1 MPARCTNRTATSCAA
16 TAQTQLSTAQQA
28 LLAETEP
35 MRIYSN
41 PIITTPT
48 ATAGEA
54 SNTDLARILEQLSC
68 QSQLMVDLL
77 AAVNSLTA
85 ATLSLNSR
93 G

>member
-28 LLAETEP
+28 LSAETEP

-41 PIITTPT
+41 PIA
-48 ATAGEA
+48 ATAATVETEA
-54 SNTDLARILEQLSC
+54 ANADLGRILDQLSC
-68 QSQLMVDLL
+68 QSQLLVDLL

-85 ATLSLNSR
+85 ATLSLNNR

>member
-1 MPARCTNRTATSCAA
+1 MPTCRNSRTTSRAT
-16 TAQTQLSTAQQA
+16 TAQATVQTAQQA
-28 LLAETEP
+28 LSAEEEA

>member
-1 MPARCTNRTATSCAA
+1 MPTCRNSRTTSCAGS
-16 TAQTQLSTAQQA
+16 AQTQTLAAQQT
-28 LLAETEP
+28 LSAEEEP

-41 PIITTPT
+41 PIMTTPT